1 MSYTDCVMC
10 RVENISVVRLKGL
23 HWAGQTLRMDSKRL
37 PRRML
42 HNTVGGKR
50 PVGITE
56 TRCFQAV
63 GKDYKKILGIINW

>member
-1 MSYTDCVMC
+1 MPC
-10 RVENISVVRLKGL
+10 RNISFVMLKEL

-50 PVGITE
+50 PVSIPE
-56 TRCFQAV
+56 TRCVQAV
-63 GKDYKKILGIINW
+63 EKDYKKILGIINW